1 MEKSK
6 VLKYNNL
13 PVRFPVSSTIVC
25 AMALD
30 YYDVPQWV
38 IAVVGL
44 WMAIV
49 WAERIYRFF
58 TEQTIDILEN
68 ETEQF

>member
-13 PVRFPVSSTIVC
+13 PVRITVSSTIIC

-30 YYDVPQWV
+30 YYDVLQWV
-38 IAVVGL
+38 IGAVGL
-44 WMAIV
+44 WMGIV

-58 TEQTIDILEN
+58 TEEHIDLLEN
-68 ETEQF
+68 DQSK

>member
-6 VLKYNNL
+6 VLKHNNL
-13 PVRFPVSSTIVC
+13 PVKFPVLSTIVC

-30 YYDVPQWV
+30 YYDAPKWV
-38 IAVVGL
+38 LASVGL
-44 WMAIV
+44 WMGIV

-58 TEQTIDILEN
+58 TEEPVDLLEN